1 MHLVIDVPIK
11 NNEKYS
17 RVTSELNRNIQYS
30 NQINY
35 FSKCEIMENNI
46 ANFLNTNIKNYE
58 NSLADNIKILK
69 IIQNNY
75 DLSFNIF
82 QTPNEN
88 NFSSVET
95 HFLEELIN
103 FNDQQNRTQNLEN
116 SAFLN
121 NLLFTLGNK
130 RELAI
135 FPPKLKFEEKSLAY
149 NSLYENYNIENFTKF
164 SEQNPEIN
172 LDLKNF
178 QKILDNYSQIFADQK
193 NEVNIKENNNYYK
206 NEFLNYYPDILSKE
220 QNKTNISDSENS
232 NDGKFLGK
240 KTKFVDSPYDQAEYE
255 IDSSNENSKEIKK
268 SLKNHKLVYVH
279 KNTRFFNFINGQD
292 GKNGDNDGVVN
303 SAKDFSSREIY
314 YKKKTKKFGKEESKN
329 KFFLIW
335 KIFKFIFLYTQFNFL
350 INYFIKILFILMF
363 QIHIS

>member
-121 NLLFTLGNK
+121 M
-130 RELAI
+130 
-135 FPPKLKFEEKSLAY
+135 PC
-149 NSLYENYNIENFTKF
+149 
-164 SEQNPEIN
+164 
-172 LDLKNF
+172 
-178 QKILDNYSQIFADQK
+178 
-193 NEVNIKENNNYYK
+193 
-206 NEFLNYYPDILSKE
+206 
-220 QNKTNISDSENS
+220 
-232 NDGKFLGK
+232 
-240 KTKFVDSPYDQAEYE
+240 
-255 IDSSNENSKEIKK
+255 
-268 SLKNHKLVYVH
+268 
-279 KNTRFFNFINGQD
+279 
-292 GKNGDNDGVVN
+292 
-303 SAKDFSSREIY
+303 
-314 YKKKTKKFGKEESKN
+314 
-329 KFFLIW
+329 
-335 KIFKFIFLYTQFNFL
+335 
-350 INYFIKILFILMF
+350 
-363 QIHIS
+363 